1 MVLLVTEYVFL
12 ILFGYFVGNISWSR
26 IIAKSK
32 NVDITKQGSGN
43 PGATNMLRTFGAKIG
58 FLVLLLDAIKGLVPA
73 LVGRLLFKFTGLNQD
88 IGLFVAGLSAIIG
101 HMFPIIY
108 KFKGGKSVSTT
119 IGVFMVANPLWL
131 IVAFAIGFL
140 YVWLFD
146 YVSVASL
153 FIVAFM
159 SGIQGYFYSK
169 PDYYGNNLAVLIA
182 LNSMMFIIFGLVW
195 FAHRKNIARLLLGK
209 ENKAN
214 LQKSL
219 RKQISKQQREEY
231 KEQKSQLRQEVK
243 KLRAEYRK
251 DAREKKKSLKT
262 EYKSAK
268 ENLTGTNADILA
280 SQISQTEMNNEE
292 FVKDKI
298 EQDENGENI
307 DGEK

>member
-1 MVLLVTEYVFL
+1 MVLTIVEYAFL

-26 IIAKSK
+26 IISKSK

-43 PGATNMLRTFGAKIG
+43 PGATNMLRTFGAKTG
-58 FLVLLLDAIKGLVPA
+58 FLVLLLDAIKGIIPA
-73 LVGRLLFKFTGLNQD
+73 LAGRLLFKFTGLNED
-88 IGLFVAGLSAIIG
+88 IGLFVGGLSAIIG
-101 HMFPIIY
+101 HMFPVLY

-159 SGIQGYFYSK
+159 SGIQGYFYSSAY
-169 PDYYGNNLAVLIA
+169 YYGENLPVLIT
-182 LNSMMFIIFGLVW
+182 LNSMMFVIFGLVW
-195 FAHRKNIARLLLGK
+195 FAHRKNIARLMLGK

-219 RKQISKQQREEY
+219 RKQISKQQKEEY

-243 KLRAEYRK
+243 KLKAEYRK
-251 DAREKKKSLKT
+251 DAKQRRKSLKT
-262 EYKSAK
+262 EYKSSK
-268 ENLTGTNADILA
+268 ENLSGTHADILA
-280 SQISQTEMNNEE
+280 SQISQTDWADGDADQQAENT
-292 FVKDKI
+292 KD
-298 EQDENGENI
+298 
-307 DGEK
+307 